1 MLHKQVRTRLLYSSL
16 SGVILGS
23 MLLAPHLKLQHMRPG
38 DTTSVPAPTKL
49 AEAASLSPVP
59 KHATPEDARTKGEK
73 RVVMTLDELLSQN
86 IKAEGQS
93 IKTASFKSYVTEGIR
108 IENGKTSRFIEFRQ
122 APNKIFAEEDRSG
135 SLNAY
140 GYDGSVGWTAQTDL
154 GVKEVTGMALDII
167 RRNAAVPNPFQV
179 REVYSKMTLREK
191 ANLFGR
197 DIYVVDAQVQGGLPE
212 VLYFDGKTFLLFR
225 EDAVISIPTGKEVG
239 RWEFE
244 DFRTVAGVR
253 MPFRKTLILGD
264 REIMRDFVIKIEP
277 TTHIDD
283 SKFVMPKSPD
293 LAAAR

>member
-1 MLHKQVRTRLLYSSL
+1 
-16 SGVILGS
+16 
-23 MLLAPHLKLQHMRPG
+23 
-38 DTTSVPAPTKL
+38 
-49 AEAASLSPVP
+49 
-59 KHATPEDARTKGEK
+59 
-73 RVVMTLDELLSQN
+73 
-86 IKAEGQS
+86 
-93 IKTASFKSYVTEGIR
+93 
-108 IENGKTSRFIEFRQ
+108 
-122 APNKIFAEEDRSG
+122 
-135 SLNAY
+135 LNAY